1 MESFDLPNPL
11 HWCHMDAMASLIISI
26 LPALCEGNPPVTSV
40 SPNQGTVMW
49 KVEWCRIISIEII
62 KKFTPGE
69 QAIFLM
75 AYFIDA
81 YASLDFKEFTHIY

>member
-1 MESFDLPNPL
+1 M
-11 HWCHMDAMASLIISI
+11 
-26 LPALCEGNPPVTSV
+26 
-40 SPNQGTVMW
+40 
-49 KVEWCRIISIEII
+49 EII

-81 YASLDFKEFTHIY
+81 YASVDFKEFTHIY

>member
-1 MESFDLPNPL
+1 
-11 HWCHMDAMASLIISI
+11 
-26 LPALCEGNPPVTSV
+26 
-40 SPNQGTVMW
+40 MW
-49 KVEWCRIISIEII
+49 KCRIISIEII

-81 YASLDFKEFTHIY
+81 YASVNFKEFTHIY